1 MYYVDA
7 HTHRLVTDD
16 EVVSLVNIEN
26 RSDLPLRD
34 ERHVLSYGIHPWYA
48 DKEPDEEVLDTVS
61 VIGEIG
67 LDKVKG
73 PSMER
78 QKQVFKRQLYVA
90 KRRQVPV
97 VIHCVR
103 SWQEVCSILSEIGL
117 TMPLLFHGYSSSPQM
132 ADDLL
137 AHYNAYFSFSTRE
150 MTRKKSVEVMKHIPI
165 TRLLIETDDS
175 EESSVRQL
183 YAKVAEILNIQEEE
197 LKRVC
202 WENFETFIIKST
214 QPFDK

>member
-1 MYYVDA
+1 
-7 HTHRLVTDD
+7 
-16 EVVSLVNIEN
+16 
-26 RSDLPLRD
+26 
-34 ERHVLSYGIHPWYA
+34 
-48 DKEPDEEVLDTVS
+48 
-61 VIGEIG
+61 
-67 LDKVKG
+67 
-73 PSMER
+73 
-78 QKQVFKRQLYVA
+78 
-90 KRRQVPV
+90 
-97 VIHCVR
+97 
-103 SWQEVCSILSEIGL
+103 
-117 TMPLLFHGYSSSPQM
+117 MPLLFHGYSSSPQM

-214 QPFDK
+214 QKNSSNFAPDYYPFLRAIGSKSGLWVEMVHTVIRHKPLERCKLAEM

>member
-78 QKQVFKRQLYVA
+78 QKQVFKRQLVA
-90 KRRQVPV
+90 RSVQ
-97 VIHCVR
+97 HLVR
-103 SWQEVCSILSEIGL
+103 DR
-117 TMPLLFHGYSSSPQM
+117 
-132 ADDLL
+132 ADH
-137 AHYNAYFSFSTRE
+137 ATSFSWL
-150 MTRKKSVEVMKHIPI
+150 
-165 TRLLIETDDS
+165 LLISPDGG
-175 EESSVRQL
+175 
-183 YAKVAEILNIQEEE
+183 
-197 LKRVC
+197 
-202 WENFETFIIKST
+202 
-214 QPFDK
+214 